1 MERWKQ
7 DIENGLK
14 LLEKGIRHGLD
25 LSDRVNS
32 NRETG
37 LIRMCI
43 LLSEEGDHQEKVRTI
58 ILGDRVKVKD
68 HINGGTWT
76 GEVTDLWCP
85 YGFEMVEVRLS
96 CGCVWF
102 PMAAIEQVF

>member
-7 DIENGLK
+7 DIEDGLK

-32 NRETG
+32 NRESG

-43 LLSEEGDHQEKVRTI
+43 LLSEESDHQNKVRTI
-58 ILGDRVKVKD
+58 ILGDQVKVKD

-76 GEVTDLWCP
+76 GLVTGLWCP
-85 YGFEMVEVRLS
+85 YGFEMVEVEVQPGR
-96 CGCVWF
+96 VWF
-102 PMAAIEQVF
+102 PVAAIEQVF